1 MENLENQVVESTLE
15 AASGQACSIK
25 KALPVVLPFVAVA
38 GLGLIVVRFV
48 KNRKAKKAAEA
59 AAVTE
64 EVNPEV

>member
-1 MENLENQVVESTLE
+1 MENLENKVVESTLE
-15 AASGQACSIK
+15 AASGQACPIK
-25 KALPVVLPFVAVA
+25 KALPVVLPFVLVA

-59 AAVTE
+59 AATE